1 LKITVVLACLLIASA
16 ISIGVG
22 GAFLLDYNLVPQ
34 YLVELTAVATLVLL
48 VLAIF
53 VRRANFWAINI
64 STALGVIAPLLS
76 LSTPDHIGVL
86 LSLGQGL
93 LISLLGMLQI
103 LGFFV
108 FPIAFVIIRLVF
120 WKRVSSARKGLQN

>member
-1 LKITVVLACLLIASA
+1 MLACLLVASA

-22 GAFLLDYNLVPQ
+22 GALLLAYNLVPQ

-64 STALGVIAPLLS
+64 STALGVIAPLFS
-76 LSTPDHIGVL
+76 LSTPAHIGVL

-108 FPIAFVIIRLVF
+108 FPIAFVIIRIVF
-120 WKRVSSARKGLQN
+120 WKRVSSAGKGLQN